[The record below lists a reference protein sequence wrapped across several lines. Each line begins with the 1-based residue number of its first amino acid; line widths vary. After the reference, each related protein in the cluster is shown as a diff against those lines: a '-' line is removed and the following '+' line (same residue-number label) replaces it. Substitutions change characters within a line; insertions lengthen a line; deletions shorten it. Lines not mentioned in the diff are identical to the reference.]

1 MLTST
6 PVYNSSA
13 LQFIY
18 SLIINNVH
26 TTDKSLNTNIKSN
39 TELIS
44 AALELSIVNI
54 AHDRTV
60 PVMCSVHRILLE
72 KLSLQQTTKVGD
84 EIVAEGVPD
93 RGTNHGKCMTPGV
106 SGGTLDPTH
115 SLQG

>member
-18 SLIINNVH
+18 SLIINNVN

-39 TELIS
+39 KIYQTTAWLVTTELIS

-93 RGTNHGKCMTPGV
+93 RGTKHA
-106 SGGTLDPTH
+106 
-115 SLQG
+115 